1 MIKLNFVLILIIIN
15 ICQVFSA
22 ITIKYSNLDLS
33 KAPAGYIE
41 VEVFQDNVP
50 IDNLTVDDVLII
62 ELTRTKKPDK
72 VEKISGTKFAI
83 SWRTPL
89 ETYPTY
95 IKPTNPDDVPLIG
108 LSLIISHDGEIGK
121 LSIPYENPGLPILV
135 IKEAHSGIQQK
146 ELSFEKTNKN
156 QIYVVAF
163 TNKGSIDKKL
173 RLDSITFTSPYFSY
187 NWQGTSFDMYSRPPM
202 ELENSTHYLVDIN
215 YQSPGDNRPIRALM
229 QLHYNNGMIKSLPLL
244 AGNLEVK
251 QTTMLQLLKPNGGEK
266 LTPCETY
273 EIKWKGH
280 SKDQPVIVE
289 YSIDNGR
296 SWLQIAKVMDSVYK
310 WIVPNVET
318 SSALVR
324 VRQEFTKANEVVLK
338 EDWSNITKIAFNSN
352 GAKAIGVNTQGNIYE
367 FDIYNQPNAP
377 LNKYFASLSTNNL
390 ININVDYINNDNE
403 ITYFFRENYF
413 SLPKAAYYKVGVS
426 PSYKTIPS
434 PIDLNKVYTDPKR
447 RFFITKNTF
456 EPKFYVL
463 DINNLS
469 ILNSVITKMP
479 VSSISFNK
487 SGDTLATI
495 EIDGRISL
503 YRIVDANNIVKIK
516 NFFVEY
522 TAIPVNIKFSP
533 NGQFLAI
540 SVMQEDNVGTD
551 TYLYDLEKQM
561 IVRTFRPA
569 VNEPVEVDFSPST
582 NAIVIGSPNLDQ
594 IVIYDLTGSGTK
606 SVLAGHFN
614 SMNDMRLDPEGF
626 AILSSSNG
634 EGNFKHR
641 SFSYPELD
649 VSDNNFSIVAANLT
663 IIQPQIQPIIIGTD
677 NFYTFTA
684 EICNNS
690 DVPVYIYDV
699 STQNE
704 THVKILNSILSDT
717 LYPNNCFELQINI
730 APQDTGKIEDQ
741 VIFHSCYKD
750 FIFPISFQS
759 LDRKLTLI
767 NPNGNIFEE
776 TCLRTSKLT
785 KFPIFR
791 NDDTIDVLINRI
803 KIEDGYGNI
812 FKIEDFTYDTIIKP
826 GETLYLN
833 ISFSPEELKE
843 YSCNLF
849 IYHSNQNNVVK
860 RVLLK
865 GKGIGTFL
873 TVSHEKLMFINEI
886 NNRKLIVKN
895 ISQQRTTLTEV
906 HFEPDGYYFLNTPLP
921 IVIEKN
927 QSVELDIVRKN
938 TSIEPVQ
945 IYFTAIPCLASNAI
959 ILDNYVGTSQLKIG
973 KVEADPRKNAKIE
986 ISFVNTENYPY
997 QGERF
1002 FEGEISIN
1010 QRAFYPLSIFSKY
1023 GNAKISSNQVVDN
1036 KRLIKFRI
1044 EGDFGVNGTLC
1055 EITGVS
1061 GLTDEVISP
1070 IEWKN
1075 SIFWGTSVQTNVL
1088 DGELRLTNI
1097 CENRLINSKSTF
1109 INSISPIPAKDI
1121 INLSINNEAPTTAYI
1136 EITDIFGN
1144 VIMKTEAIYLS
1155 SGSGILL
1162 PINVSYM
1169 SNGMYKL
1176 ALHTQ
1181 KETIIEKIIILR

>member
-1 MIKLNFVLILIIIN
+1 MRKFNLVLILLIIN
-15 ICQVFSA
+15 LYQVFSA

-33 KAPAGYIE
+33 NAPAGYIE

-50 IDNLTVDDVLII
+50 IDNLTVDEVLII
-62 ELTRTKKPDK
+62 ELTRTRKPDK
-72 VEKISGTKFAI
+72 VEKITGTKFAI
-83 SWRTPL
+83 HWRTPL

-95 IKPTNPDDVPLIG
+95 IKPTNPDDLPLIS
-108 LSLIISHDGEIGK
+108 LSLIISHNGETGK
-121 LSIPYENPGLPILV
+121 LTIPYENPGLPILV

-163 TNKGSIDKKL
+163 ANKSSSDKKL

-202 ELENSTHYLVDIN
+202 ELENSTHYLVDVN

-229 QLHYNNGMIKSLPLL
+229 QFHYNNGMVKSIPLL

-251 QTTMLQLLKPNGGEK
+251 QTTMLQLLQPNGGEK
-266 LTPCETY
+266 LTPCQSY

-280 SKDQPVIVE
+280 SKDQPVVVE

-296 SWLQIAKVMDSVYK
+296 SWFQIAKVMDSVYN
-310 WIVPNVET
+310 WIVPNVEI

-324 VRQEFTKANEVVLK
+324 VRQEFSKANEVVLK

-352 GAKAIGVNTQGNIYE
+352 GAKAIGANTQGYIYE

-377 LNKYFASLSTNNL
+377 LNKYFTSLSTNNL

-403 ITYFFRENYF
+403 IVYFYRENYF
-413 SLPKAAYYKVGVS
+413 SLPKASYYKVGIS

-463 DINNLS
+463 DIDNLS
-469 ILNSVITKMP
+469 ILNTVITKMP

-487 SGDTLATI
+487 SGDTLAII

-503 YRIVDANNIVKIK
+503 YRIVDANNIVKIN

-522 TAIPVNIKFSP
+522 TAIPTNIKFSP

-569 VNEPVEVDFSPST
+569 VNEPIEVDFSPST

-606 SVLAGHFN
+606 SVLTGHVN
-614 SMNDMRLDPEGF
+614 SMNDMKLDPEGF
-626 AILSSSNG
+626 AILSSSRG

-649 VSDNNFSIVAANLT
+649 ISDNNFGIVAANLT
-663 IIQPQIQPIIIGTD
+663 ITQPNIQPLIIGSN
-677 NFYTFTA
+677 NFYTFKA

-690 DVPVYIYDV
+690 EVPVYIYDL
-699 STQNE
+699 TTKNG
-704 THVKILNSILSDT
+704 TNVKILNSILTDT
-717 LYPNNCFELQINI
+717 LYPHNCFELLLSIN
-730 APQDTGKIEDQ
+730 PQDTGKIEDE

-750 FIFPISFQS
+750 FIFPISFRS
-759 LDRKLTLI
+759 LDRKLTLM

-776 TCLRTSKLT
+776 TCLKTSNLV

-791 NDDTIDVLINRI
+791 NDDTIDVVINRI
-803 KIEDGYGNI
+803 KVEDGYGNI
-812 FKIEDFTYDTIIKP
+812 FKIEDFIYDTIIKP
-826 GETLYLN
+826 GVTLYLN

-843 YSCNLF
+843 YSCNLL

-873 TVSHEKLMFINEI
+873 TSSHDRLMFINEI
-886 NNRKLIVKN
+886 GSRRISIKNN
-895 ISQQRTTLTEV
+895 SQQNTTITDV
-906 HFEPDGYYFLNTPLP
+906 HFEPEGYYSLSTPLP
-921 IVIEKN
+921 ITIEKDK
-927 QSVELDIVRKN
+927 SVELEIVRTN
-938 TSIEPVQ
+938 FSAEP
-945 IYFTAIPCLASNAI
+945 IKMYFTAIPCVASNAI
-959 ILDNYVGTSQLKIG
+959 MLDNYAGTSQLKIG
-973 KVEADPRKNAKIE
+973 KIEADPRKNAKIE
-986 ISFVNTENYPY
+986 ISFLNTENYPY

-1010 QRAFYPLSIFSKY
+1010 QKVFYPLSIFSKY
-1023 GNAKISSNQVVDN
+1023 GNAKILSNQVIDN
-1036 KRLIKFRI
+1036 KRYIKFRI
-1044 EGDFGVNGTLC
+1044 DGEFGMNGTLC
-1055 EITGVS
+1055 EISGVP
-1061 GLTDEVISP
+1061 GLTDEALFP
-1070 IEWKN
+1070 IEWTN
-1075 SIFWGTSVQTNVL
+1075 SIFWGTSVQTNVV
-1088 DGELRLTNI
+1088 DGEFRLINI

-1109 INSISPIPAKDI
+1109 INSISPIPAKDVI
-1121 INLSINNEAPTTAYI
+1121 YISISNEAPTEAYI
-1136 EITDIFGN
+1136 EIIDIFGN
-1144 VIMKTEAIYLS
+1144 VLMKTEEISLS
-1155 SGSGILL
+1155 SGSNILV
-1162 PINVSYM
+1162 PINVSYI
-1169 SNGMYKL
+1169 SNGTYKL
-1176 ALHTQ
+1176 ALHTK

>member
-1 MIKLNFVLILIIIN
+1 MRKLTFVLILVLIN

-41 VEVFQDNVP
+41 VEVFQNNVP
-50 IDNLTVDDVLII
+50 INDLTIDDVLII

-72 VEKISGTKFAI
+72 VEKISDTKYAI

-95 IKPTNPDDVPLIG
+95 IKPTNPDEVPLI
-108 LSLIISHDGEIGK
+108 SLTLLISHNGEIGK
-121 LSIPYENPGLPILV
+121 LTIPYENPGLPILV

-146 ELSFEKTNKN
+146 ELSFEKTNKQ
-156 QIYVVAF
+156 QIYVVGFA
-163 TNKGSIDKKL
+163 NKSSLNEKL

-215 YQSPGDNRPIRALM
+215 YQAPADNRPIRALM
-229 QLHYNNGMIKSLPLL
+229 QFHYNNGMIKSLPLL

-251 QTTMLQLLKPNGGEK
+251 QTTMLQLLQPNGGEK

-280 SKDQPVIVE
+280 SKDQPVVVE

-296 SWLQIAKVMDSVYK
+296 NWMQIARVMDSVYK

-324 VRQEFTKANEVVLK
+324 VRQEFIKANEVVLK

-352 GAKAIGVNTQGNIYE
+352 GAKAIGANTQGNIYE
-367 FDIYNQPNAP
+367 FDIYNSPDAP
-377 LNKYFASLSTNNL
+377 LNKYFTGLSTNNL
-390 ININVDYINNDNE
+390 ININVDYINNDSE
-403 ITYFFRENYF
+403 IVYFYRENYF
-413 SLPKAAYYKVGVS
+413 SLPKAAYYKVGIS
-426 PSYKTIPS
+426 ASYKTLSS
-434 PIDLNKVYTDPKR
+434 PIDLNKVYVDPKR

-456 EPKFYVL
+456 EPNFYVL
-463 DINNLS
+463 DINDLS
-469 ILNSVITKMP
+469 ILNTVITNMP
-479 VSSISFNK
+479 ISSISFNK
-487 SGDTLATI
+487 SGDTLAII

-503 YRIVDANNIVKIK
+503 YRITDAKNISKIN

-522 TAIPVNIKFSP
+522 TAIPVNLRFSP
-533 NGQFLAI
+533 NGQFLAM

-551 TYLYDLEKQM
+551 TYLFDLEKQM

-606 SVLAGHFN
+606 SVLSGHFN
-614 SMNDMRLDPEGF
+614 SMNDMKLDPEGF
-626 AILSSSNG
+626 AILSSSRG

-649 VSDNNFSIVAANLT
+649 VSNNNFSIVAANLT
-663 IIQPQIQPIIIGTD
+663 ITEPQIKPIIIGTD
-677 NFYTFTA
+677 NFFAFTA

-690 DVPVYIYDV
+690 EVPVYIYDL
-699 STQNE
+699 STKNG
-704 THVKILNSILSDT
+704 TNVKILNSVLTDT
-717 LYPNNCFELQINI
+717 LYPHNCFELLVNIN
-730 APQDTGKIEDQ
+730 PQDTGIIEDE
-741 VIFHSCYKD
+741 VIMRSCYKD
-750 FIFPISFQS
+750 FIFPIHFRS

-776 TCLRTSKLT
+776 TCLRTSNLV

-791 NDDTIDVLINRI
+791 NDDTLDLLINRI

-812 FKIEDFTYDTIIKP
+812 FKIEDFIYDTIIKP

-843 YSCNLF
+843 YSCNLY

-860 RVLLK
+860 RVLIK

-873 TVSHEKLMFINEI
+873 STSHEKLMFINEI
-886 NNRKLIVKN
+886 NSRKLIIKN
-895 ISQQRTTLTEV
+895 NSEQKTTLTGV
-906 HFEPDGYYFLNTPLP
+906 HFEPEGYYSLSTPLP
-921 IVIEKN
+921 IMIEKDK
-927 QSVELDIVRKN
+927 SVELEIVRMN
-938 TSIEPVQ
+938 FATEP
-945 IYFTAIPCLASNAI
+945 IRMYFTAIPCLASNAI
-959 ILDNYVGTSQLKIG
+959 ILDNYLGTSQLKIG
-973 KVEADPRKNAKIE
+973 KVEADPKHNAKIE
-986 ISFVNTENYPY
+986 ISFINTENYPY

-1002 FEGEISIN
+1002 FEGEIGIN
-1010 QRAFYPLSIFSKY
+1010 QRAFYPQSIYSKY
-1023 GNAKISSNQVVDN
+1023 GNAKILSNQVVDN

-1044 EGDFGVNGTLC
+1044 DGNFDLNGTLC
-1055 EITGVS
+1055 EITGVP
-1061 GLTDEVISP
+1061 GLTDDVLFP
-1070 IEWKN
+1070 IEWQN
-1075 SIFWGTSVQTNVL
+1075 SMFWGTSVQTNVFN
-1088 DGELRLTNI
+1088 GEFRLINI
-1097 CENRLINSKSTF
+1097 CDNRLINSKSTF
-1109 INSISPIPAKDI
+1109 INAISPIPAKDI
-1121 INLSINNEAPTTAYI
+1121 INISISNETPTTAYI
-1136 EITDIFGN
+1136 EIIDIFGN
-1144 VIMKTEAIYLS
+1144 VMMKTDEISLS
-1155 SGSGILL
+1155 SGTNILL
-1162 PINVSYM
+1162 PINVSYI
-1169 SNGMYKL
+1169 SNGTYKL

-1181 KETIIEKIIILR
+1181 KETIVEKIIILR